1 MYALA
6 QTNVN
11 EFKQAFKG
19 IADVVCDFIKEE
31 CILFLLYGNCID
43 KTRRNV
49 VYDWKFTMNQ
59 KLNLNLSTIAD
70 EFVNTILTFIDT
82 LNQ

>member
-1 MYALA
+1 ME
-6 QTNVN
+6 
-11 EFKQAFKG
+11 EFKQAFEG
-19 IADVVCDFIKEE
+19 ITDVVCDFIKEE

-49 VYDWKFTMNQ
+49 VYDWKFTMNK
-59 KLNLNLSTIAD
+59 KLNLNLTTIAD
-70 EFVNTILTFIDT
+70 ECVNTILTFSDT

>member
-1 MYALA
+1 MNLNKLLKELLMLCVILSKK
-6 QTNVN
+6 NV
-11 EFKQAFKG
+11 F
-19 IADVVCDFIKEE
+19 
-31 CILFLLYGNCID
+31 LFLLYGNCID

-49 VYDWKFTMNQ
+49 VYDWNFTMNQ

>member
-1 MYALA
+1 M
-6 QTNVN
+6 N
-11 EFKQAFKG
+11 EFKQAFEG

-49 VYDWKFTMNQ
+49 VYDWNFIMKQ
-59 KLNLNLSTIAD
+59 KSILNLSTIAD
-70 EFVNTILTFIDT
+70 EFVNTILHLLNT
-82 LNQ
+82 LTQ